1 MLRPVPVFVRYEGR
15 GAAPKAQCEYVRRL
29 ASRMLEALTLEDAE
43 LSILLCDDA
52 TMHALNFEHRGYD
65 KPTDVLAFAQAE
77 GELLRLP
84 RGQVR
89 ALGDVVIALPT
100 ARRQAAEHGWS
111 ASFEICLLLAHGVL
125 HLLGFDHA
133 TRAEERRMKARTD
146 LLMTAGL
153 SAAMPVDKGRRV
165 PSDSKATRSRKHR
178 RGRGI

>member
-1 MLRPVPVFVRYEGR
+1 MLRRVPVFVRYEGR
-15 GAAPKAQCEYVRRL
+15 GATPKAQCEYVERL
-29 ASRMLEALTLEDAE
+29 ASRMLEALTLQAAE

-84 RGQVR
+84 GNQVR

-100 ARRQAAEHGWS
+100 ARRQAAEHGWP
-111 ASFEICLLLAHGVL
+111 ASIEICLLLAHGVL

-133 TRAEERRMKARTD
+133 TRTEERRMKARTD
-146 LLMTAGL
+146 LLMAAGL
-153 SAAMPVDKGRRV
+153 ADGRPVDKGRRL
-165 PSDSKATRSRKHR
+165 PPDSSATRR
-178 RGRGI
+178 RGNAQDQ